1 MSKAGPTPSS
11 CSSGETASSAWWDC
25 HMSSCDCVCGR
36 CLNCSK
42 SNSADAKLSVDDIL
56 VYKSISPGPAVSFP
70 YSEEQQGASAK
81 FKLNWLPNLGVDLD
95 SQLVFD
101 NTRID
106 YNKKKDQGAF
116 LNVDTNKGEVGETIY
131 LESLLPNAIY
141 SFSVDNYAGGD
152 LQPAA
157 AWVEIFD
164 SKEIS
169 LGKQYSPFWS
179 KNLQSW
185 HVFDYKVSRT
195 EAGNITTT
203 IDWINKIE

>member
-1 MSKAGPTPSS
+1 MSKAGHTPS

-131 LESLLPNAIY
+131 LKYFNAPDTY
-141 SFSVDNYAGGD
+141 QFYVNNYTGGD
-152 LQPAA
+152 LDQKIAHVDVLNA
-157 AWVEIFD
+157 NGGKVQTFD
-164 SKEIS
+164 FD
-169 LGKQYSPFWS
+169 SPFWS
-179 KNLQSW
+179 KNLRWW
-185 HVFDYKVSRT
+185 HVFDLSVDSN
-195 EAGNITTT
+195 GSTTLT
-203 IDWINKIE
+203 TVNKME